1 MHPKFLPKKSWKK
14 CMALIV
20 KCLKIIPL
28 VITEIAMGIET
39 FIEPF
44 KYDFMVRS
52 LITAILSGI
61 MLPALG
67 SFTINKNMGFMAD
80 AMAHATLPII
90 AVGVFFG
97 FSISVLGVPAAILIA
112 LFLGFIIK
120 NTEVGE
126 DTAIGIIFSSFF
138 ALGFILIAVFNVSI
152 NLEDLLFGQILAVST
167 FDVLVVLGLSTIV
180 LGTLVIFFKQLL
192 FYSFDPVGAQ
202 VRGLNV
208 SFLNYLF
215 LIILSLAIIGSL
227 QTVGIILVLS
237 MLIIPAA
244 AAKLLVKTFFNSI
257 MVSIIFGVIAAISGL
272 YLSYYFNL
280 PSGPSMSLVSTG
292 IFILAFI
299 LSKFINPI
307 FTYLNIEIR

>member
-1 MHPKFLPKKSWKK
+1 
-14 CMALIV
+14 
-20 KCLKIIPL
+20 
-28 VITEIAMGIET
+28 MGIENLL
-39 FIEPF
+39 EPF
-44 KYDFMVRS
+44 KYDFMIRS

-67 SFTINKNMGFMAD
+67 SFTINRNMGFMAD

-90 AVGVFFG
+90 AIGVFFG
-97 FSISVLGVPAAILIA
+97 LSISVLGVPAAILIA
-112 LFLGFIIK
+112 LLLGFIIK

-138 ALGFILIAVFNVSI
+138 ALGFILISVFNVSI

-167 FDVLVVLGLSTIV
+167 FDVFVVLGLFIIV
-180 LGTLVIFFKQLL
+180 MSIFLIFFKQLL
-192 FYSFDPVGAQ
+192 FYSFDPIGAK

-237 MLIIPAA
+237 MLIIPSA
-244 AAKLLVKTFFNSI
+244 AAKLITKTFVNSI
-257 MVSIIFGVIAAISGL
+257 IISVVFGLVASVSGL
-272 YLSYYFNL
+272 YLSYFFNL
-280 PSGPSMSLVSTG
+280 PSGPSMSIVATLL
-292 IFILAFI
+292 FILAFLI
-299 LSKFINPI
+299 SKLVNPI
-307 FTYLNIEIR
+307 FTYLNSEI

>member
-1 MHPKFLPKKSWKK
+1 
-14 CMALIV
+14 
-20 KCLKIIPL
+20 
-28 VITEIAMGIET
+28 MGIENLL
-39 FIEPF
+39 EPF
-44 KYDFMVRS
+44 KYDFMIRS

-67 SFTINKNMGFMAD
+67 SFTINRNMGFMAD

-90 AVGVFFG
+90 AVGVFLG

-112 LFLGFIIK
+112 LLLGFIIK

-138 ALGFILIAVFNVSI
+138 ALGFILISIFNVSI

-167 FDVLVVLGLSTIV
+167 FDVFIVFGLFIVVMSIFL
-180 LGTLVIFFKQLL
+180 IFFKQLL
-192 FYSFDPVGAQ
+192 FYSFDPIGAK

-237 MLIIPAA
+237 MLIIPSA
-244 AAKLLVKTFFNSI
+244 AAKLITKTFVNSI
-257 MVSIIFGVIAAISGL
+257 IISIVFGLVASVSGL
-272 YLSYYFNL
+272 YLSYFFNL
-280 PSGPSMSLVSTG
+280 PSGPSMSIVATLLFV
-292 IFILAFI
+292 LAFLI
-299 LSKFINPI
+299 SKLVNPI
-307 FTYLNIEIR
+307 FTYLNSEI